1 MAVARPLDFYSVHTY
16 GHGLHQHNPLRPSEA
31 LQYKLR
37 GASKPGLVSFSSKFH
52 TFCSKVQFLQNPSR
66 KSILG
71 RGLSRD
77 SSLDEVLSAG
87 QLIKEY
93 VEDGNCKDAIT
104 IYVKM
109 LEFGLPVEEFRF
121 FPCLIKAFG
130 GLSDVGKA
138 REIHGHVLKLGVLDD
153 VYDVNSLLG
162 VYWKCGAIEDAV
174 QMFEKMCKRDLV
186 SWNTMISGLCHL
198 GDYMGSLRMFS
209 RMIHDH
215 WMLPNRVA
223 CLSALTSCSS
233 VQSSVHGRELH
244 GFVVKRE
251 IDTDQF
257 LVSGLIDMYM
267 KCGDVK
273 NAEYVFRSIINE
285 ESIRGNPVIWN
296 VMISGYVSNGCLSHA
311 VEVFLEMLS
320 IGLSPDT
327 STMVAVIVLCSQMLD
342 LAFGRQ
348 MHKFCFGIQL
358 NNDARVE
365 TALMDMYFKC
375 GDSKAGLEIFQ
386 RSLNRNMVMWGAI
399 ISNFA
404 QSSCPDEALNLF
416 HNYVLEYGFVDSVI
430 ILAVLRACSS
440 LTAKTRGVEI
450 HGLVVKLGFDSDVFV
465 GGALVDMY
473 AKCKDIESAQK
484 VLYRLPARDLV
495 SWNALI
501 SGYTQN
507 ECLDEALKAFLDMQ
521 FEKVRPNAVTIASI
535 LSVCAQLSVMMLCKE
550 VHGYLLRK
558 DFESNILVSNSLITT
573 YAKCG
578 DISSSWAIFEKMP
591 ERNEVSWNSIL
602 LGLGMHGHADETFGL
617 FERMEAAGM
626 KPDHAT
632 FTALLSACSH
642 TGRVEEGLKYFKRM
656 VQDYKIEPQLEQYTC
671 MVDLLGRAGHLSH
684 AYDIILTMPCVPDD
698 RIWGSL
704 LGSCKIHGD
713 ERLAEIVA
721 DHIFELDPTSIGYR
735 TLLANLYEDYGKW
748 NEVTRIRSDI
758 RGMGLKK
765 TPGCS
770 WIEVDSNVHIFT
782 AGDQSHN
789 QSDEIYTII
798 ESLTSEIRKAGYI
811 PQPLTVS
818 VGLDEVSNEN
828 LISFKDNDLL
838 YSVASRENN
847 QKVSTE
853 MMIG

>member
-37 GASKPGLVSFSSKFH
+37 GASKPCLVSFSSKFH
-52 TFCSKVQFLQNPSR
+52 TFCSKVQFLQNP
-66 KSILG
+66 SILG

-93 VEDGNCKDAIT
+93 VEDGNGEDAIT

-138 REIHGHVLKLGVLDD
+138 REVHGHVLKLGVLDD

-186 SWNTMISGLCHL
+186 SWNTVISGLCHS

-215 WMLPNRVA
+215 WVLPNRVA

-233 VQSSVHGRELH
+233 VQSLVHGRELH

-296 VMISGYVSNGCLSHA
+296 VMISGYVANGCLSHA

-404 QSSCPDEALNLF
+404 QSSRPDEALNLF
-416 HNYVLEYGFVDSVI
+416 HN
-430 ILAVLRACSS
+430 
-440 LTAKTRGVEI
+440 
-450 HGLVVKLGFDSDVFV
+450 
-465 GGALVDMY
+465 
-473 AKCKDIESAQK
+473 
-484 VLYRLPARDLV
+484 
-495 SWNALI
+495 
-501 SGYTQN
+501 
-507 ECLDEALKAFLDMQ
+507 
-521 FEKVRPNAVTIASI
+521 
-535 LSVCAQLSVMMLCKE
+535 
-550 VHGYLLRK
+550 
-558 DFESNILVSNSLITT
+558 
-573 YAKCG
+573 
-578 DISSSWAIFEKMP
+578 
-591 ERNEVSWNSIL
+591 
-602 LGLGMHGHADETFGL
+602 
-617 FERMEAAGM
+617 
-626 KPDHAT
+626 
-632 FTALLSACSH
+632 
-642 TGRVEEGLKYFKRM
+642 
-656 VQDYKIEPQLEQYTC
+656 
-671 MVDLLGRAGHLSH
+671 
-684 AYDIILTMPCVPDD
+684 
-698 RIWGSL
+698 
-704 LGSCKIHGD
+704 
-713 ERLAEIVA
+713 
-721 DHIFELDPTSIGYR
+721 
-735 TLLANLYEDYGKW
+735 
-748 NEVTRIRSDI
+748 
-758 RGMGLKK
+758 
-765 TPGCS
+765 
-770 WIEVDSNVHIFT
+770 
-782 AGDQSHN
+782 
-789 QSDEIYTII
+789 IY
-798 ESLTSEIRKAGYI
+798 
-811 PQPLTVS
+811 
-818 VGLDEVSNEN
+818 
-828 LISFKDNDLL
+828 
-838 YSVASRENN
+838 
-847 QKVSTE
+847 
-853 MMIG
+853 